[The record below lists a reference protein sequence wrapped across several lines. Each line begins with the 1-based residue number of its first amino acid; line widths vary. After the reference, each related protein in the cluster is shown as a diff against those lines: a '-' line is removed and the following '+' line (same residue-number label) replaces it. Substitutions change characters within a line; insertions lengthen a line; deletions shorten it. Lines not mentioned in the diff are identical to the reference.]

1 MRTVLRPWPQFQELS
16 SRTSELSLSVLLAA
30 QSALLGV
37 TLTLR
42 SQRSCDQR
50 SSSRAAPDTRPEV
63 AQHIRELM
71 KKLPADSLL
80 RQQLVSGARGDGV
93 RHPWMDDM
101 RQEGIKLAWCG

>member
-1 MRTVLRPWPQFQELS
+1 MRTVLRRWPQFQELS

-37 TLTLR
+37 TLLCAL
-42 SQRSCDQR
+42 SVLAMSDPQ
-50 SSSRAAPDTRPEV
+50 AAPDTRPEIP
-63 AQHIRELM
+63 QHIRELM

-93 RHPWMDDM
+93 RHP
-101 RQEGIKLAWCG
+101 